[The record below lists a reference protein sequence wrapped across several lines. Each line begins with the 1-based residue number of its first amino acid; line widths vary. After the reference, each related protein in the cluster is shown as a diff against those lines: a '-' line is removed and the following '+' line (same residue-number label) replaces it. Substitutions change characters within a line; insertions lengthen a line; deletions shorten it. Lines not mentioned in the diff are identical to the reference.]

1 MVNYWMLRTF
11 GTHYD
16 PWEIPIEVGME
27 EPWAVRT
34 ADRRLM
40 RNGDSAMLYLM
51 NPQTANGRKGKV
63 IFAAGEIRVAPT
75 APANRDQ
82 QTPATA
88 VQADGNRTNRNAE
101 TVIVRYT
108 KILERPIPFLEMANA
123 LLGVG
128 RRPRI
133 ISSVSP
139 ISAVIEAEDWPVV
152 EGLTQ

>member
-11 GTHYD
+11 GAHYD
-16 PWEIPIEVGME
+16 PWEIPIEVGMD

-40 RNGDSAMLYLM
+40 RNGDAALLYLM
-51 NPQTANGRKGKV
+51 NPKTANGRKGKV
-63 IFAAGEIRVAPT
+63 VFAAGEIRVAPT
-75 APANRDQ
+75 AAASRDQ

-88 VQADGNRTNRNAE
+88 VRADGNRANRNAE

-108 KILERPIPFLEMANA
+108 KILERPIPFLEMADA
-123 LLGVG
+123 LLGIG

-133 ISSVSP
+133 ISNVSP
-139 ISAVIEAEDWPVV
+139 ISAAIEAEDWPVV
-152 EGLTQ
+152 AALVR